1 MTKEQYLKIVNE
13 KIQNP
18 NSKQIM
24 INQIN
29 NFFNYLNFTLPPH
42 NYKIGD
48 NVYLKKRYPTSRNI

>member
-18 NSKQIM
+18 NSKQII

-29 NFFNYLNFTLPPH
+29 NFFNFTLPPH
-42 NYKIGD
+42 NYKTGD
-48 NVYLKKRYPTSRNI
+48 NVY